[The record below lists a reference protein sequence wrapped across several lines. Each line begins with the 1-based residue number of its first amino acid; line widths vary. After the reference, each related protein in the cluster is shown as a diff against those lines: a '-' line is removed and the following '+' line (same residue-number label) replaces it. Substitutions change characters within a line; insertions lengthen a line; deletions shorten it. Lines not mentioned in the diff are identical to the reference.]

1 LLNPEGADST
11 SAGAAETTTTTLT
24 LRSWPAAQISFS
36 LSLSRPF
43 EIFFS
48 VTSSCSYFTLDN
60 RTLIWRSESA
70 FLFKEKSEAWRGGGT
85 VIEKNDSWGCFID
98 FLNI

>member
-36 LSLSRPF
+36 LSLSLDLLK
-43 EIFFS
+43 FS
-48 VTSSCSYFTLDN
+48 FLSLVFA
-60 RTLIWRSESA
+60 LISRWTTA
-70 FLFKEKSEAWRGGGT
+70 HLYGGQKVLFLFKEKSEAWRGGG
-85 VIEKNDSWGCFID
+85 VP
-98 FLNI
+98 

>member
-1 LLNPEGADST
+1 LLNPEGADSYFCWCSRNNNNNT
-11 SAGAAETTTTTLT
+11 DVAILA
-24 LRSWPAAQISFS
+24 RSPDLFFS

-48 VTSSCSYFTLDN
+48 VTRLCSYFTLDN

-70 FLFKEKSEAWRGGGT
+70 FLFKEKSEAWRGGG
-85 VIEKNDSWGCFID
+85 VP
-98 FLNI
+98 